1 MAKLPLNKNNVKI
14 LLLEGIH
21 PSGVDKLKEAG
32 FKEIERLEG
41 ALQGDALI
49 QKLSK
54 VDLVGIRS
62 NTQLTSKV
70 LNACPQLTAIG
81 CFCIG
86 VNQVDLNAATHLGI
100 PVFND
105 PYSNTRS
112 VAEMVIAL
120 SIILMRDLFSKSIA
134 AHKGEWRKF
143 TEGAH
148 EVRGK
153 TIGIVGYG
161 HVGSQVS
168 SLAEALGMSVLYYDI
183 EMKLPLGNAKSVS
196 SLEELIKKS
205 DIVTLHVPET
215 KETLKMINKER
226 LALFKKGSYLINT
239 SRGKVIDIDALHDCL
254 ETGKIKGAAVDVFYD
269 EPKTHSEPFITSLQ
283 KLPNVILT
291 PHVGGATEEAQ
302 EMIAQSVAQKLA
314 YFFDRGSSEGAVNF
328 PELALPLN
336 QNTHRIL
343 HIHQNVPGVLSEIN
357 TLFGKKGINIVGQYL
372 KTIHDIGYVVFD
384 IEKTAYQGIE
394 DDLKAIKGTIRTRIL
409 Y

>member
-1 MAKLPLNKNNVKI
+1 MSKLPKDKIKI

-21 PSGVDKLKEAG
+21 PVGVEKLKEAG
-32 FKEIERLEG
+32 FAHIERLDG
-41 ALQGDALI
+41 ALQDVALI
-49 QKLSK
+49 QKLK
-54 VDLVGIRS
+54 DVDLVGIRS
-62 NTQLTSKV
+62 NTHLTSKV
-70 LNACPQLTAIG
+70 LKACAHLTAIG

-86 VNQVDLNAATHLGI
+86 VNQVDLEAASHLGI

-120 SIILMRDLFSKSIA
+120 SIILMRDLFTKSIA
-134 AHKGEWRKF
+134 AQRGEWRKV

-153 TIGIVGYG
+153 TIGIIGYG
-161 HVGSQVS
+161 HVGTQVS
-168 SLAEALGMSVLYYDI
+168 LLAEALGMSVIYYDI
-183 EMKLPLGNAKSVS
+183 EMKLPLGNAKSTV

-215 KETLKMINKER
+215 KETLKLINKER

-239 SRGKVIDIDALHDCL
+239 SRGKVIDLDALHESL
-254 ETGKIKGAAVDVFYD
+254 ESGSIRGAAVDVFYD
-269 EPKTHSEPFITSLQ
+269 EPKTHSDPFITSLQ

-302 EMIAQSVAQKLA
+302 EMIALNVAQKLA
-314 YFFDRGSSEGAVNF
+314 YFYERGSSEGAVNF
-328 PELALPLN
+328 PELALPPN
-336 QNTHRIL
+336 KNTHRIL
-343 HIHQNVPGVLSEIN
+343 HIHRNIPGVLSEIN
-357 TLFGKKGINIVGQYL
+357 TLFGSKGINIVGQYL

-384 IEKTAYQGIE
+384 IEKTSYKGLEE
-394 DDLKAIKGTIRTRIL
+394 DLGKIKGTIRTRVL